1 MAEGLQLTMGAEA
14 SCSDG
19 VCGEVDRLIVNPETM
34 VLTHIGVEPKHGQLA
49 GRLVPIELVDT
60 STSGTNLLCTLAD
73 FENLGAAEE
82 EHPQPPLPSLPFE
95 KILTGSLD
103 PQYEGMHDRFGF
115 AVPTP
120 PKPLTY
126 DLLPAGAVEVRRDSQ
141 VVAKDGAIGQL
152 QALVIEPGSHDV
164 THVLLQEGHHFGRKQ
179 VAIPIRAVNWFDEE
193 GLGIQLK
200 ISKRE
205 VQGLPDLDNG

>member
-60 STSGTNLLCTLAD
+60 STSDTNLLCTLAD

-95 KILTGSLD
+95 KDSPALD
-103 PQYEGMHDRFGF
+103 PQYAGMHDRFGLPCRSRPSPSPTTF
-115 AVPTP
+115 SPRVPWRSAEAAKSLPRTAP
-120 PKPLTY
+120 SGSSRPL
-126 DLLPAGAVEVRRDSQ
+126 
-141 VVAKDGAIGQL
+141 
-152 QALVIEPGSHDV
+152 
-164 THVLLQEGHHFGRKQ
+164 
-179 VAIPIRAVNWFDEE
+179 
-193 GLGIQLK
+193 
-200 ISKRE
+200 
-205 VQGLPDLDNG
+205 